1 VRNKLSIE
9 ISEAEAAGGA
19 CAVLAREM
27 GLRVS
32 IAVVDDAGALL
43 WFSRLDGA
51 RAYSVD
57 LAIRKARTAA
67 ALGVPTKI
75 LEEITRERPMPGVDM
90 LAVSGGAPIMVEGVC
105 AGAIGI
111 SGAKGEEDHAI
122 AEAGAAALSTPSQ
135 DRLRV

>member
-1 VRNKLSIE
+1 MRKKLSIE

-19 CAVLAREM
+19 CAALAREI

-32 IAVVDDAGALL
+32 IAVVDDAGALVH
-43 WFSRLDGA
+43 FSRLDGA
-51 RAYSVD
+51 RSYSVD

-75 LEEITRERPMPGVDM
+75 LEEITRERPMHGVDM
-90 LAVSGGAPIMVEGVC
+90 LAVSGGAPIMVGGVC
-105 AGAIGI
+105 AGAIGV

-122 AEAGAAALSTPSQ
+122 AQAGAVTLSTP
-135 DRLRV
+135 V

>member
-1 VRNKLSIE
+1 MRQKLSIE

-32 IAVVDDAGALL
+32 IAVVDDAGALVH
-43 WFSRLDGA
+43 FSRLDGA

-67 ALGVPTKI
+67 ALGLPTKVV
-75 LEEITRERPMPGVDM
+75 EEITRERPMQGVEM
-90 LAVSGGAPIMVEGVC
+90 LAVSGGAPIMVDGVC
-105 AGAIGI
+105 AGAVGV
-111 SGAKGEEDHAI
+111 SGAKGDEDHEI
-122 AEAGAAALSTPSQ
+122 AEAGAATLSSSA
-135 DRLRV
+135 